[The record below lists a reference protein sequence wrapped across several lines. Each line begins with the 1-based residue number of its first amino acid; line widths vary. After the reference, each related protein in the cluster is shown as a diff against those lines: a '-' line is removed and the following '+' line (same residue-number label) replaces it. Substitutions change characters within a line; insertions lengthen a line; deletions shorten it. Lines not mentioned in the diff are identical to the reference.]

1 MPGKEDEPA
10 LKPLERKRMSKRM
23 TNAFLLYLNELR
35 VKLKKWDFF
44 FIYRVN
50 LGGGFES
57 NPLLIVNQ
65 RKDVNRIS
73 ANGKTPSLLMI

>member
-1 MPGKEDEPA
+1 
-10 LKPLERKRMSKRM
+10 MSKRM

-35 VKLKKWDFF
+35 MKLKKWDFF

-65 RKDVNRIS
+65 RKDVNRI
-73 ANGKTPSLLMI
+73 

>member
-1 MPGKEDEPA
+1 M
-10 LKPLERKRMSKRM
+10 
-23 TNAFLLYLNELR
+23 
-35 VKLKKWDFF
+35 KLKKWDFF

-65 RKDVNRIS
+65 RKDVNWIY
-73 ANGKTPSLLMI
+73 AYGKTPSLLMI